1 MLMAPKLYMIHF
13 DDKKKSNT
21 QCHSDNVEI
30 FPNGQNIRQKEN
42 EIFTL
47 PSSLTQSF
55 PVGRKNNSKL
65 WQRFLLVWYE
75 A

>member
-1 MLMAPKLYMIHF
+1 MLMAPKLYMILL
-13 DDKKKSNT
+13 DDKNSNT

-47 PSSLTQSF
+47 PSS
-55 PVGRKNNSKL
+55 
-65 WQRFLLVWYE
+65 
-75 A
+75 